1 MQALPIARRVQPPPI
16 GLIIRACSCI
26 AHALFHAFTRPVRA
40 LPPASLQ
47 YIQDGFTGLNGEGAH
62 HLASKIFEA
71 GMSAPDSR
79 AILMTVSAT
88 R

>member
-1 MQALPIARRVQPPPI
+1 MQVLPIARRVQPPPI

-26 AHALFHAFTRPVRA
+26 AHALFRTLTCPVRA
-40 LPPASLQ
+40 CRSSLQ
-47 YIQDGFTGLNGEGAH
+47 YIQDGFTGLNGEDAH
-62 HLASKIFEA
+62 HLANKIFEA